1 MWIEISAILTKYAFP
16 PSHFPCGSVDC
27 NHSYEVTSKDNKV
40 TSLAEVWIEIILEM
54 WSEINR
60 AVTSLAEVWIE
71 IVNTIRWMAAC
82 FVTSLAEVWIEISIN
97 RKQMNDTNVTS
108 LAEVWIEM
116 HFL

>member
-1 MWIEISAILTKYAFP
+1 
-16 PSHFPCGSVDC
+16 
-27 NHSYEVTSKDNKV
+27 
-40 TSLAEVWIEIILEM
+40 M